1 MQLRYLLLF
10 LFIHASWVL
19 AQNNNV
25 GINTSTPDP
34 TAILHLESTTQGI
47 LVPRLTTVQRDAIAA
62 PATGLIIYNTT
73 FNQEEIFNGTCWIPS
88 YAKNCTDCQ
97 LNFTLQQANYTVNRA
112 NNLTITIPVTIQQT
126 TATNQAA
133 PVTLTPVHTF
143 SEETKVELDVYEF
156 PGGTQN
162 VNITINTNV
171 FEKGG
176 DHFVT
181 LFGFCGDNTVAK
193 SIKVSL
199 SHCDSVIY
207 TTNQLNADFSTGLT
221 GNNCVYVEVK
231 ENVSIRSTNAAN
243 PSLTSGNLPQAL
255 NVGILVKGYVFGRGG
270 NGPAQMTQ
278 NGQTGGTAINVNC
291 NAEIRN
297 KGMIYGGG
305 GAGLTVGAFQSINI
319 TIATLCVAVGAGGG
333 GGMPDGQGGGSTQTN
348 CSVMVGFWQNGNN
361 AESDYD
367 DDEGAAIS
375 RNFTQNFSLGPVNGA
390 ISITANGGAGG
401 DFGEPG
407 TAPSQPISFAGT
419 YLELCVNIPF
429 IGNVCAP
436 VPGFSGLL
444 NTMANAIVNGITNAT
459 PGQGGFAIK
468 YNNGNINIPNGNYQ
482 TIQYRGRIGS

>member
-1 MQLRYLLLF
+1 MRLKYSFLLLF
-10 LFIHASWVL
+10 TSAGIAWS
-19 AQNNNV
+19 QNNNV

-34 TAILHLESTTQGI
+34 TAILHLESTNQGL
-47 LVPRLTTVQRDAIAA
+47 LVPRLTTVQRDAIAT

-73 FNQEEIFNGTCWIPS
+73 LNQEEIFNGTCWIPS
-88 YAKNCTDCQ
+88 YAKNCNDCQ

-112 NNLTITIPVTIQQT
+112 NNLTVTIPVTIAQT
-126 TATNQAA
+126 TATNQNL

-156 PGGTQN
+156 NGGTQN
-162 VNITINTNV
+162 VNISIQTNV

-181 LFGFCGDNTVAK
+181 LFGFCGDNTIAK
-193 SIKVSL
+193 TIKVSL

-207 TTNQLNADFSTGLT
+207 TTNQTNVDFSTGLT
-221 GNNCVYVEVK
+221 GTRCVYVEIQ
-231 ENVSIRSTNAAN
+231 ENVGIRSTNAAN
-243 PSLTSGNLPQAL
+243 PSLTSGNLPQTL
-255 NVGILVKGYVFGRGG
+255 NVGILNKGYVFGRGG
-270 NGPAQMTQ
+270 NGPVQMTQ

-319 TIATLCVAVGAGGG
+319 TVATLCVAVGAGGG
-333 GGMPDGQGGGSTQTN
+333 GGMPDGQGGGGTQNN
-348 CSVMVGFWQNGNN
+348 CSVMIGFWQNGNN
-361 AESDYD
+361 AESEYD
-367 DDEGAAIS
+367 DDEGAAVS

-419 YLELCVNIPF
+419 FLEICVNVPF

-436 VPGFSGLL
+436 VPGFAGLL
-444 NTMANAIVNGITNAT
+444 NTMANAIVNGIANAV

-468 YNNGNINIPNGNYQ
+468 YNNGTVNIPNGNYQ